1 VSRRSCTLVAAAIV
15 LGAWPCLAQA
25 QGRAGQ
31 AQTAPPPTAKA
42 AAPIDLTGHWVS
54 VVSEDWR
61 YRMVTPARGDYQGV
75 PMTPAARKVA
85 DAWDPAADT
94 SAGLQCKS
102 YGAAM
107 IMRVPGRLRIAWL
120 DENTMRVETDAGT
133 QTRTFRF
140 RPAAVAS
147 TERSWQGDSRA
158 EWQTPRGGRGRT
170 GGAPAPAKSGSLKV
184 VTTNL
189 RGAYLRKNG
198 VPHGESATVTEYYS
212 LARLRPDLEMLV
224 VTTVVEDS
232 QYLTQ
237 PFIVSSQFKK
247 QADNAGWDP
256 TPCSATW

>member
-1 VSRRSCTLVAAAIV
+1 MSPRGYVIVTTALVLA
-15 LGAWPCLAQA
+15 AWPCLSRA

-31 AQTAPPPTAKA
+31 GQPASQPTARA
-42 AAPIDLTGHWVS
+42 AAPIDLTGYWVS

-61 YRMVTPARGDYQGV
+61 YRMITPAKGDYQGV

-107 IMRVPGRLRIAWL
+107 IMRVPGRLHITWP
-120 DENTMRVETDAGT
+120 DEDTMRVETDAGT

-140 RPAAVAS
+140 RPAAAPA
-147 TERSWQGDSRA
+147 TERSWQGDSTA

-170 GGAPAPAKSGSLKV
+170 GGAPEPAKNGSLKV
-184 VTTNL
+184 MTTNL
-189 RGAYLRKNG
+189 RAAYLRKNG
-198 VPHGESATVTEYYS
+198 VPHSENATVTEYYS
-212 LARLRPDLEMLV
+212 LARLHPDLEMLV
-224 VTTVVEDS
+224 VTTIVEDS
-232 QYLTQ
+232 QYLAQ

-247 QADNAGWDP
+247 QTDSAGWDP
-256 TPCSATW
+256 APCSATW

>member
-1 VSRRSCTLVAAAIV
+1 VSLRGSVIVAAALV
-15 LGAWPCLAQA
+15 LAAWPCVSRA

-31 AQTAPPPTAKA
+31 AQPAPQPTPKA
-42 AAPIDLTGHWVS
+42 AAPVDLTGYWVS

-61 YRMVTPARGDYQGV
+61 YRMITPAKGDYQGV

-85 DAWDPAADT
+85 DTWDPAADT

-107 IMRVPGRLRIAWL
+107 IMRIPGRLHITWS

-140 RPAAVAS
+140 GPAVAAAA
-147 TERSWQGDSRA
+147 ERSWQGDSTA
-158 EWQTPRGGRGRT
+158 EWQTPRGGRGRA
-170 GGAPAPAKSGSLKV
+170 GGTPDPPKNGSLKV
-184 VTTNL
+184 VTTNV
-189 RGAYLRKNG
+189 RAGYLRKNG
-198 VPHGESATVTEYYS
+198 VPHSENARITEYYS
-212 LARLRPDLEMLV
+212 LARLRADYEMLV
-224 VTTVVEDS
+224 VTTVIEDP
-232 QYLTQ
+232 QYLAQ

-247 QADNAGWDP
+247 QADAAGWDP